1 VFVVGASVDRDG
13 AWEEMVALAELHGAP
28 VWVSPLIGRASFPE
42 DHPQFAGF
50 LPAFREEI
58 RSRLAGH
65 DLLLAIGAPLFTYHA
80 PGQGA
85 YLPEGIEVLQLTDD
99 PAMAAAALAGDSII
113 GGIRDSLASLVAAGR
128 ADVPARQ
135 DGRARAPRLPLS
147 DPLSDRLLLQVL
159 AELRPADSVIV
170 EEAPSTREPMHDYLP
185 ILRPRTFYTCSSGG
199 LGYSLP
205 AAIGVALARPGA
217 KVIALLGDGS
227 AMYSIQGLWT
237 AAQLRLPITF
247 IVVNNGRYEALRQ
260 IGVRLGNSRPVG
272 LELPGID
279 FVELARAQ
287 GCQGM
292 RVTTAGELHATLRAA
307 LSADGPV
314 LVDVRVG

>member
-1 VFVVGASVDRDG
+1 
-13 AWEEMVALAELHGAP
+13 
-28 VWVSPLIGRASFPE
+28 
-42 DHPQFAGF
+42 
-50 LPAFREEI
+50 
-58 RSRLAGH
+58 
-65 DLLLAIGAPLFTYHA
+65 
-80 PGQGA
+80 
-85 YLPEGIEVLQLTDD
+85 
-99 PAMAAAALAGDSII
+99 
-113 GGIRDSLASLVAAGR
+113 
-128 ADVPARQ
+128 
-135 DGRARAPRLPLS
+135 
-147 DPLSDRLLLQVL
+147 LSDRLLLQVL
-159 AELRPADSVIV
+159 AELRPADSIIV

-185 ILRPRTFYTCSSGG
+185 ILRSQTFYTCSSGG

-205 AAIGVALARPGA
+205 AAVGIALARPDA

-247 IVVNNGRYEALRQ
+247 IIVNNGRYEALRQ

-272 LELPGID
+272 LELPGLD

-287 GCQGM
+287 GCEGM
-292 RVTTAGELHATLRAA
+292 RVTAAGELHATLRAA